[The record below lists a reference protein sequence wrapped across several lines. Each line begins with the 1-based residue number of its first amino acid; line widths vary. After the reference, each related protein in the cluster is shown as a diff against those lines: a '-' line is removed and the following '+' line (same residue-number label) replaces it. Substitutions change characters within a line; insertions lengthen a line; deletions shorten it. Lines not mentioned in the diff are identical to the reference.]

1 MNGSLISNLNLKTSA
16 QEEVKNYSLNAY
28 NKYNVFKNNDAKVLE
43 PIKKPKILKKIKKL
57 EEAKTLGQK
66 WEGMK

>member
-1 MNGSLISNLNLKTSA
+1 
-16 QEEVKNYSLNAY
+16 VKNYSLNAY